1 MNKLLVS
8 EHFYSVQGEGISSGV
23 PSYFVRLTNC
33 NLTCGA
39 SNKFVNQFKKEEVD
53 YDPGTFKGDLH
64 QAGSATWTC
73 DTIPVWTKGRD
84 MEFGELMDAWK
95 TQGVYEDIREGTIH
109 VIWTGGEPTLPM
121 HQKAIVEFT
130 KLWMKQ
136 ESTFTELA
144 TDGVHAFYEIETN
157 GTCYIED
164 ELFTLINQ
172 INCSA
177 KLSNSG
183 MPKNKRIIPAAIKRI
198 MEHSKYQFKFVISNE
213 DDIKE
218 IFSDYIIPFSIP
230 LKNVV
235 CMPGLDSQTNFHER
249 TKFVLEMAI
258 KYRFIGLTRLHVS
271 AWDKTTGV

>member
-1 MNKLLVS
+1 MSKLLVS

-39 SNKFVNQFKKEEVD
+39 TNQFVNQFKKEKVN
-53 YDPGTFKGDLH
+53 YDPGTFKGELH
-64 QAGSATWTC
+64 QDGSATWTC
-73 DTIPVWTKGRD
+73 DTIPVWAKGKD
-84 MEFGELMDAWK
+84 MEFTELLDAWK
-95 TQGVYEDIREGTIH
+95 AQGIYDYIREGTIH

-121 HQKAIVEFT
+121 HQKAITEFT
-130 KLWMKQ
+130 QFWDKKYNGGF
-136 ESTFTELA
+136 ENITK
-144 TDGVHAFYEIETN
+144 AFYEIETN

-164 ELFTLINQ
+164 PLFQYINQ

-183 MPKNKRIIPAAIKRI
+183 MPQHKRIIPAAIKRI
-198 MEHSKYQFKFVISNE
+198 MEHPNYQFKFVISNE
-213 DDIKE
+213 DDVKE
-218 IFSDYIIPFSIP
+218 IFSDYIIPFGIP

-235 CMPGLDSQTNFHER
+235 CMPGLDSQVCFHER
-249 TKFVLEMAI
+249 TRFVLEMAI
-258 KYRFIGLTRLHVS
+258 KYKFIGLTRLHVS